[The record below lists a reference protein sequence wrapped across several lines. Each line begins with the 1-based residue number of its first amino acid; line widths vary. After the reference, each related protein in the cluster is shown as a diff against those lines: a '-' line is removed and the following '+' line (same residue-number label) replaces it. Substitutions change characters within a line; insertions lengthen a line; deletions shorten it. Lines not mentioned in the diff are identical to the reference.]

1 MADSTRKTYLEVRP
15 DAVRELFARVPSGP
29 VVMLNLIRLRA
40 VADYT
45 ATPDLAPREPVS
57 GAAAFDRYIA
67 ETLPVLRA
75 SGGDLTFLGSGA
87 GFLIGP
93 SDERWDIVML
103 VRQKDLQTFL
113 AFATNETI
121 AAALAHRTAA
131 VEDSRLLPLVE
142 RTSGETTL
150 RALGPGSGIPR
161 GRVR

>member
-1 MADSTRKTYLEVRP
+1 MDRKGNDVADSTRKTYLDVRP
-15 DAVRELFARVPSGP
+15 DAVRELFARVPRGP
-29 VVMLNLIRLRA
+29 VVMLNLIRLRE
-40 VADYT
+40 VADYA
-45 ATPDLAPREPVS
+45 ATPDLAPTELVS

-93 SDERWDIVML
+93 TDERWDIVML

-121 AAALAHRTAA
+121 VAALAHRTAA
-131 VEDSRLLPLVE
+131 VEDSRLLPLVQ
-142 RTSGETTL
+142 RTSSDERDATSTW
-150 RALGPGSGIPR
+150 S
-161 GRVR
+161 